1 MKYWRLIIIGLAF
14 VFLMYYYF
22 VVYKDDQVDDD
33 RQQTQQQQMTNQKQ
47 WETQTDEE
55 QRVVVKA
62 TPVTL
67 SKAEPIWKFTV
78 SFTTHSGDLDQD
90 PTKAVVLVDDSGNT
104 FQPTAWEGPGPGG
117 HHREGTLTFNAIQP
131 SPKFIELKVKDVG
144 GISER
149 SFKWNLE

>member
-1 MKYWRLIIIGLAF
+1 MKYWRFIIIGLAF

-22 VVYKDDQVDDD
+22 GVYKNDQVDYD
-33 RQQTQQQQMTNQKQ
+33 RQQTEQQQMTNQKQ
-47 WETQTDEE
+47 WETQTDE
-55 QRVVVKA
+55 QQPVVVKA

-67 SKAEPIWKFTV
+67 GKTEPIWKFTV
-78 SFTTHSGDLDQD
+78 AFTTHSGGLDQD
-90 PTKAVVLVDDSGNT
+90 PTKSVVLVDDSGNI

-117 HHREGTLTFNAIQP
+117 HHREGTLTFNAVQP

-144 GISER
+144 GILER